1 MSHHLLHRSFHV
13 FFPNNLLKNYH
24 LPPQKNLNF
33 YDVIDL
39 YSLLIFKFL
48 YHNLIEEI
56 HFFLQLSNWMAMS
69 ISRYFIFY
77 SFNYFP
83 AHFANYQLF
92 LYSLLH
98 FFDILTCLHHHFLN
112 ITIIK
117 IFFFSY
123 QLSSRTLLL
132 LTLTNFYGLN

>member
-33 YDVIDL
+33 YHVIDV

-56 HFFLQLSNWMAMS
+56 YFFLQLSNWMTMP
-69 ISRYFIFY
+69 INRYFIFY
-77 SFNYFP
+77 SFKYFP
-83 AHFANYQLF
+83 ANFVNYQLF
-92 LYSLLH
+92 LYSLH
-98 FFDILTCLHHHFLN
+98 FFDILTFLHHHFLN
-112 ITIIK
+112 ITIIT
-117 IFFFSY
+117 IFFFPY
-123 QLSSRTLLL
+123 QLSLHTQLL
-132 LTLTNFYGLN
+132 LTSFCYSN